1 MTRLLHLDA
10 SPRPGRA
17 GSHDHG
23 SHSRRLT
30 HHFVSRWRAREPDA
44 EIIYRD
50 IGLSSP
56 QLTSV
61 EWIEAAFTP
70 AEQQTEPMRTV
81 LAESDTL
88 VDEVVRTDILVLGVP
103 MYNFGPPAAFKAWI
117 DNIVR
122 LGRTVDFDPQ
132 YTAHPH
138 LPLESY
144 VPLLA
149 DRPRHAVLLS
159 SRGGY
164 DFDPGRP
171 LAALNHLEPS
181 VRTALQFIGIG
192 DFHDI
197 AIEHQE
203 EGGEA
208 LAASTE
214 SALERIDRLVES
226 LHSEVTTPR
235 LTQPA

>member
-23 SHSRRLT
+23 SHTRRLT
-30 HHFVSRWRAREPDA
+30 HHFVSRWRTLEPDA
-44 EIIYRD
+44 EIVYRD
-50 IGLSSP
+50 IGANP
-56 QLTSV
+56 PPLTSV

-70 AEQQTEPMRTV
+70 AENRSESMQAV

-88 VDEVVRTDILVLGVP
+88 ASEVEQADILVLGVP

-117 DNIVR
+117 DNVIR
-122 LGRTVDFDPQ
+122 LGRTVDYDPQ
-132 YTAHPH
+132 YGDHPY
-138 LPLESY
+138 LPLTHY
-144 VPLLA
+144 LPLLA

-159 SRGGY
+159 SRGDHG
-164 DFDPGRP
+164 FDPGGR
-171 LAALNHLEPS
+171 LAALNHMEPGA
-181 VRTALQFIGIG
+181 RTALQFIGIG
-192 DFHDI
+192 GFHSI

-208 LAASTE
+208 LAASTQT
-214 SALERIDRLVES
+214 ALERIDRLVEQ
-226 LHSEVTTPR
+226 LHREFATSR

>member
-17 GSHDHG
+17 GSHVHG
-23 SHSRRLT
+23 SHTRRLT
-30 HHFVSRWRAREPDA
+30 HHFVSRWQSLEPEAD
-44 EIIYRD
+44 IVYRD
-50 IGLSSP
+50 IGANP
-56 QLTSV
+56 PRFTSV

-70 AEQQTEPMRTV
+70 IEEQTEPMREL
-81 LAESDTL
+81 LAESNAL
-88 VDEVVRTDILVLGVP
+88 IDEVVRADILVLGVP
-103 MYNFGPPAAFKAWI
+103 MYNFGTPAAFKAWI

-122 LGRTVDFDPQ
+122 VGRTVDFDVQ
-132 YTAHPH
+132 YGTHPH
-138 LPLESY
+138 LPLEYY

-159 SRGGY
+159 SRGGFG
-164 DFDPGRP
+164 FDRQGP
-171 LAALNHLEPS
+171 LADFNHLEPS

-192 DFHDI
+192 GFHDI

-214 SALERIDRLVES
+214 SAMARIDRLVER
-226 LHSEVTTPR
+226 LRSEMCTPR
-235 LTQPA
+235 LSQPA

>member
-17 GSHDHG
+17 GTHDHG
-23 SHSRRLT
+23 SHTRRLT
-30 HHFVSRWRAREPDA
+30 HHFVSRWHSLVPDT
-44 EIIYRD
+44 EVVYRD
-50 IGLSSP
+50 IGANP
-56 QLTSV
+56 PPLTSV

-70 AEQQTEPMRTV
+70 AENRSESMQAV

-88 VDEVVRTDILVLGVP
+88 TNEVEQADILVLGVP

-132 YTAHPH
+132 YGAHPH
-138 LPLESY
+138 LPLEGY

-149 DRPRHAVLLS
+149 DRPRQAVLLS
-159 SRGGY
+159 SRGAH

-192 DFHDI
+192 GFHSI

-208 LAASTE
+208 LAASTR
-214 SALERIDRLVES
+214 SALERIDRLVEQ
-226 LHSEVTTPR
+226 LHREMAGVP
-235 LTQPA
+235 LPA

>member
-17 GSHDHG
+17 GTHDHG
-23 SHSRRLT
+23 SHTRRLT
-30 HHFVSRWRAREPDA
+30 HHFITRWRALEPEA
-44 EIIYRD
+44 EVVYRD
-50 IGLSSP
+50 IGANP
-56 QLTSV
+56 PPLTSV

-70 AEQQTEPMRTV
+70 AENRSESMQSV
-81 LAESDTL
+81 LAESDAL
-88 VDEVVRTDILVLGVP
+88 VDEVIRADILVLGVP

-122 LGRTVDFDPQ
+122 LGRTVDYDPQ
-132 YTAHPH
+132 YGDHPY
-138 LPLESY
+138 LPLTHY
-144 VPLLA
+144 IPLMA

-159 SRGGY
+159 SRGDHG
-164 DFDPGRP
+164 FDPGGR
-171 LAALNHLEPS
+171 LGELNHMEPGA
-181 VRTALQFIGIG
+181 RTALQFIGIG
-192 DFHDI
+192 GFHSI

-214 SALERIDRLVES
+214 SALARIDRLVEQ
-226 LHSEVTTPR
+226 LHSEVTAKR
-235 LTQPA
+235 QLQPA

>member
-23 SHSRRLT
+23 SHTRRLT
-30 HHFVSRWRAREPDA
+30 HHFVSSWRALEPDA
-44 EIIYRD
+44 KIVYRD
-50 IGLSSP
+50 IGATPP

-70 AEQQTEPMRTV
+70 IEQQTEPMRAV
-81 LAESDTL
+81 LAESNTL
-88 VDEVVRTDILVLGVP
+88 VDEVVRADILVLGVP

-117 DNIVR
+117 DNIIR
-122 LGRTVDFDPQ
+122 INRTVDFDSQ
-132 YTAHPH
+132 YGAHPH
-138 LPLESY
+138 LPLEGY

-149 DRPRHAVLLS
+149 DRSRHAVLLS
-159 SRGGY
+159 SRGGF

-181 VRTALQFIGIG
+181 VRTALQFIGISG
-192 DFHDI
+192 FHDI

-203 EGGEA
+203 DGGDA

-214 SALERIDRLVES
+214 SALARIERLVER
-226 LHSEVTTPR
+226 LHSEMAVPR
-235 LTQPA
+235 LSQPA